1 MQSITRQDADAY
13 RDSLLSAMA
22 PNLVVIYKNT
32 LNSVLNWYIKET
44 GIEWTIPFSG
54 LLIKGAGR
62 ER

>member
-1 MQSITRQDADAY
+1 MQSITRQNADAY

-22 PNLVVIYKNT
+22 HNLVVIYKNT

-44 GIEWTIPFSG
+44 GIEWTSPFSG
-54 LLIKGAGR
+54 LLIKGAVR